1 MLEINMLACSINSFY
16 RTFQGRMLISKSGR
30 VFKADI
36 AKYLDINKKIC
47 GPIKLTLIFHF
58 KDKRRRDVDN
68 YAKVLIDCLKNVLF
82 EDDDKI
88 YVLHMEKEIG
98 MPENKIFIDIEP
110 IGIKTINI
118 EPNDNK

>member
-1 MLEINMLACSINSFY
+1 MLELNILACSINSFY
-16 RTFQGRMLISKSGR
+16 RTFRGRMLISKPGR
-30 VFKADI
+30 EFKLEI
-36 AKYLDINKKIC
+36 SKCLDITTKIL

-88 YVLHMEKEIG
+88 YILHMEKQIG
-98 MPENKIFIDIEP
+98 MPENKIFIDIEEF
-110 IGIKTINI
+110 KSN
-118 EPNDNK
+118 